1 MPSYQTPIRPVAS
14 CVSTFDTGAA
24 RRGRRR
30 RRGHMTDAFVE
41 TSMLAGSV
49 GGGPSPLGCSL
60 PGFVPLFWAQL
71 LAIWRLG
78 KIKTK
83 GKYRN
88 RGKDEGRKEGW
99 KALGFWKWLQW
110 HECVTDKGGGEDLD
124 ESSSSEKGKLLVVR
138 RAAAAAA
145 AAARPSSPSSL
156 L

>member
-30 RRGHMTDAFVE
+30 RGHMTDAFVE

-49 GGGPSPLGCSL
+49 GGGPSPLRRSL

-88 RGKDEGRKEGW
+88 RGKDEGRKEGRMEG
-99 KALGFWKWLQW
+99 ARIL
-110 HECVTDKGGGEDLD
+110 E
-124 ESSSSEKGKLLVVR
+124 VV
-138 RAAAAAA
+138 AMA
-145 AAARPSSPSSL
+145 
-156 L
+156 